1 MIAALAML
9 NAPYVIGS
17 YVVTFGGIALY
28 TLGLFKKK
36 PWFAYAVLVLVLAVG
51 GVVVAKFLTSAI
63 DYYCN
68 VDEVGAKDGC
78 AVGRN
83 IRIQGVVDKDSV
95 SQEGSVTNFVITFNG
110 ASMPVVL
117 SSKPTGLFQ
126 ECIPVVVT
134 GKVTE
139 DDSGSRFF
147 EGDEVLVKHSED
159 YDEENKDRVA
169 TANGEAAACSQ
180 KG

>member
-1 MIAALAML
+1 MTGDAQHDAAHDLDL
-9 NAPYVIGS
+9 SPRQ
-17 YVVTFGGIALY
+17 VVPTAARGR
-28 TLGLFKKK
+28 KK
-36 PWFAYAVLVLVLAVG
+36 PWFAYAVLVLVLAAG
-51 GVVVAKFLTSAI
+51 GVVVFNFLTKAI

-68 VDEVGAKDGC
+68 VDEVGHKDGC
-78 AVGRN
+78 DVGRN
-83 IRIQGVVDKDSV
+83 IRIQGIVDKGSV
-95 SQEGSVTNFVITFNG
+95 SQQGAVTNFVVTFNG

-134 GKVTE
+134 GKVVTA
-139 DDSGSRFF
+139 DDGKGQFF
-147 EGDEVLVKHSED
+147 DGDEVLVKHSEN
-159 YDEENKDRVA
+159 YEAENKDRIA